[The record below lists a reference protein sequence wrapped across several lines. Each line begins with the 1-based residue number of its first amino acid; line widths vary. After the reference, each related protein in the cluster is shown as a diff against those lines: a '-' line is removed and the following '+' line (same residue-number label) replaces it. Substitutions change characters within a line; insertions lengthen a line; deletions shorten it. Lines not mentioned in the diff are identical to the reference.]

1 MSGPFS
7 LINYSRRDPQDVLA
21 ALKQKL
27 VDFSKGTWTD
37 FTDNDPNYALVKA
50 FIELT
55 DMDSSFCDSNL
66 QESFLSI
73 AQLRES
79 VIRLSKMLNYI
90 PGLISSSIVPVT
102 LSFPSFNTG
111 FVIPANSLWIV
122 PNQTQT
128 YTCLQTINI
137 LANATSANV
146 DLTQGTPYNL
156 SVSGNNGPWQRIT
169 IPANVSNLVVKV
181 NGVVW
186 TPVDSFIGVASKQS
200 YKLYEDVGGLTI
212 LFGSNQSTFAPSN
225 TDTITVFGLMSS
237 GVDGNFGYDPNA
249 PFNVTPVS
257 TILNA
262 SSIDVTSSFTAETSG
277 ASLGGQNAESID
289 SIRRNAP
296 AFYAT
301 QGRCVTEADYE
312 AFLFAKLPGIG
323 DCQVVGGE
331 KLGMLGKVIIT
342 DRKSVV

>member
-1 MSGPFS
+1 
-7 LINYSRRDPQDVLA
+7 
-21 ALKQKL
+21 
-27 VDFSKGTWTD
+27 
-37 FTDNDPNYALVKA
+37 
-50 FIELT
+50 
-55 DMDSSFCDSNL
+55 MDSSFCDSNL

-186 TPVDSFIGVASKQS
+186 TPVDSFIG
-200 YKLYEDVGGLTI
+200 
-212 LFGSNQSTFAPSN
+212 
-225 TDTITVFGLMSS
+225 
-237 GVDGNFGYDPNA
+237 
-249 PFNVTPVS
+249 
-257 TILNA
+257 
-262 SSIDVTSSFTAETSG
+262 
-277 ASLGGQNAESID
+277 
-289 SIRRNAP
+289 
-296 AFYAT
+296 
-301 QGRCVTEADYE
+301 
-312 AFLFAKLPGIG
+312 
-323 DCQVVGGE
+323 
-331 KLGMLGKVIIT
+331 
-342 DRKSVV
+342 